1 VLAFSASKKD
11 AENKTLVELVET
23 HNENMS
29 TILGMDIEKV
39 KSLNFNEM
47 ILKSVQVKRK

>member
-11 AENKTLVELVET
+11 AENKSLVELVEI
-23 HNENMS
+23 HNDNLS
-29 TILGMDIEKV
+29 TTLGMDIEKV
-39 KSLNFNEM
+39 KSLNFNEI